1 MSASGERREMD
12 KKIGLGLLAVTLVA
26 LAVAILSPGGRSVDP
41 NPRLP
46 WLITV
51 DANGDS
57 TVFGLTLG
65 RSTLADAREV
75 FQEQGKTS
83 LFLSPQQEIAIEV
96 FFQRLFLSGLR
107 ADVVLTLE
115 VEEQLA
121 TQIYDRGLRVSTLG
135 SGTRKVELASADL
148 EQLSGAAIAR
158 ITYLPATDLDEEILL
173 RHFGEPRQKLGEG
186 GTGMVH
192 WLYADMGLDI
202 VVNAK
207 GKEVFQYV
215 APSRFDMLME
225 PLAQASAAAD
235 PVDSARP

>member
-1 MSASGERREMD
+1 MNCKNCG
-12 KKIGLGLLAVTLVA
+12 AV
-26 LAVAILSPGGRSVDP
+26 LSPGGRTVDP

-65 RSTLADAREV
+65 QSTLADAREV

-83 LFLSPQQEIAIEV
+83 LFLSPQQQIAIEV

-135 SGTRKVELASADL
+135 SGTRKVELASSDQ
-148 EQLSGAAIAR
+148 EQLAGAAIAR
-158 ITYLPATDLDEEILL
+158 ITYLPATDLDEEIML
-173 RHFGEPRQKLGEG
+173 RHFGEPGKKITENK
-186 GTGMVH
+186 TGIVH
-192 WLYADMGLDI
+192 WLYADVGLDI
-202 VVNAK
+202 AVNAD
-207 GKEVFQYV
+207 GKEVLQYV
-215 APSRFDMLME
+215 PPSRFDMLME
-225 PLAQASAAAD
+225 PLTHESATEMRQN
-235 PVDSARP
+235 PG

>member
-1 MSASGERREMD
+1 MD

-26 LAVAILSPGGRSVDP
+26 LAVAFLSPGGRSVDP
-41 NPRLP
+41 NPKLP

-83 LFLSPQQEIAIEV
+83 LFLSPQQEFAIEV

-121 TQIYDRGLRVSTLG
+121 KQIYDRGLRVSALG
-135 SGTRKVELASADL
+135 SGTRKVELALSDL
-148 EQLSGAAIAR
+148 EQLAGAAIAL
-158 ITYLPATDLDEEILL
+158 ITYLPAADLDEEILL
-173 RHFGEPRQKLGEG
+173 RHFGEPAKKITEND
-186 GTGMVH
+186 TGIVH
-192 WLYADMGLDI
+192 WLYADVGLDI
-202 VVNAK
+202 AVNPE

-225 PLAQASAAAD
+225 PLAHASAAAGRAD
-235 PVDSARP
+235 AARP